1 MPFYK
6 FKNNDVHIN
15 TLKAY
20 PEVKYFIYN
29 GDGRALKSSFYNNT
43 PNISGSSTALVFQND
58 AVLVPEYVRHTDAGS
73 INLFELNVNR
83 ATRDVAYDDH
93 LFISKATDPE
103 GNTLPL
109 LSVKNTGM
117 IYQFMVKDGT
127 RLGFSSVS
135 STAFNAG
142 VVGEVFTG
150 SYPYT
155 ARITKEYYSPTAATS
170 SPGLYYQ
177 NPVIVEDEDDGL
189 TIDNAGSVSHLLAL
203 KNTLNHYSYLSP
215 WYNYAPTT
223 SNRNRSLGNTEV
235 GLISIPTIFYG
246 SKIKPGSVKLSFYVS
261 GTLVGRLEDKF
272 HNGVLY
278 QTGPDGKLPGS
289 FKAAGSG
296 SDAGVVLYSEGF
308 MVLTGAWDLTSGDH
322 SENYGT
328 DNNFPSWV
336 AFGQSISGSVT
347 AVSSSFLIEM
357 SGTTKTQTLTM
368 FATAPKGELNQS
380 CNPTFVTLYT
390 GSFGSTS
397 PMGYVQNQQLGIKNV
412 VKSDYTTPTGSF
424 ERTTYICKI
433 GIYDKDMNLIAIAK
447 PATPVKKTAERD
459 FTFKVE
465 LDI

>member
-6 FKNNDVHIN
+6 FKNNDVQIN
-15 TLKAY
+15 TLKAH

-29 GDGRALKSSFYNNT
+29 RAAFYNNI
-43 PNISGSSTALVFQND
+43 PNIGGSRVGPPGDPAPMDGTGIVQPG
-58 AVLVPEYVRHTDAGS
+58 AVPTYARHTDAGS

-83 ATRDVAYDDH
+83 AEGAFG
-93 LFISKATDPE
+93 FITEVTGAD
-103 GNTLPL
+103 GNVEPL
-109 LSVKNTGM
+109 MSVRNTGL

-127 RLGFSSVS
+127 KLGFSSVS
-135 STAFNAG
+135 STTFNAG
-142 VVGEVFTG
+142 IPGEVFTG

-155 ARITKEYYSPTAATS
+155 SRITKEYYSATAARSQSAIIEETE
-170 SPGLYYQ
+170 
-177 NPVIVEDEDDGL
+177 NDGL
-189 TIDNAGSVSHLLAL
+189 RVAGSGSVSHLLAL

-215 WYNYAPTT
+215 LYVYDATP

-235 GLISIPTIFYG
+235 GIVNVPTIFYG

-261 GTLVGRLEDKF
+261 GTLVGRLEDRF

-278 QTGPDGKLPGS
+278 QTAPDW
-289 FKAAGSG
+289 AAGSG

-322 SENYGT
+322 TENYGT
-328 DNNFPSWV
+328 TNNFPSWV

-357 SGTTKTQTLTM
+357 SGTTRTQTVTM

-380 CNPTFVTLYT
+380 SNPTFVKFYT
-390 GSFGSTS
+390 GSFGTTS
-397 PMGYVQNQQLGIKNV
+397 SMGYVQNQQLGIKNV

-424 ERTTYICKI
+424 DRTTYICKV

>member
-15 TLKAY
+15 TLKAH

-29 GDGRALKSSFYNNT
+29 RAAFYNNI
-43 PNISGSSTALVFQND
+43 PNIPGTRVGPPGDPAPMDGTGIVQPG
-58 AVLVPEYVRHTDAGS
+58 AVPIYARHTDGGS

-83 ATRDVAYDDH
+83 AQGEFG
-93 LFISKATDPE
+93 FITEVTGANGIVD
-103 GNTLPL
+103 PL
-109 LSVKNTGM
+109 LSVRNTGL

-127 RLGFSSVS
+127 KLGFSSVGA
-135 STAFNAG
+135 TAFNAG
-142 VVGEVFTG
+142 IPGEVFTG

-155 ARITKEYYSPTAATS
+155 SRITKEYYSATAARSQSAIIEETE
-170 SPGLYYQ
+170 
-177 NPVIVEDEDDGL
+177 NDGL
-189 TIDNAGSVSHLLAL
+189 SVAGSGSVSHLAAL

-215 WYNYAPTT
+215 LYVYDATP
-223 SNRNRSLGNTEV
+223 SNRNRSLSNTEV
-235 GLISIPTIFYG
+235 GIVNVPTIFYG

-261 GTLVGRLEDKF
+261 GTLVGRLEDRF

-278 QTGPDGKLPGS
+278 QTAPDW
-289 FKAAGSG
+289 AAGSG
-296 SDAGVVLYSEGF
+296 SDAGVVLYSKGF

-322 SENYGT
+322 TENYGT
-328 DNNFPSWV
+328 TNNFPSWV

-357 SGTTKTQTLTM
+357 SGTTHTQTMTM

-380 CNPTFVTLYT
+380 SNPTFVKFYT
-390 GSFGSTS
+390 GSFGTTS
-397 PMGYVQNQQLGIKNV
+397 SMGYVQNQQLGIKNV

-424 ERTTYICKI
+424 DRTTYICKV

>member
-29 GDGRALKSSFYNNT
+29 RAAFYNNI
-43 PNISGSSTALVFQND
+43 PNIPGSRVGPPGDPAPMDGTGIVQPGAVPTYALH
-58 AVLVPEYVRHTDAGS
+58 ADAGS

-83 ATRDVAYDDH
+83 AEGAFG
-93 LFISKATDPE
+93 FITEVTGAD
-103 GNTLPL
+103 GNVEPL
-109 LSVKNTGM
+109 MSVRNTGL
-117 IYQFMVKDGT
+117 IYQFMVKDST
-127 RLGFSSVS
+127 KLGFSSVS
-135 STAFNAG
+135 STTFNAG
-142 VVGEVFTG
+142 IPGEVFTG

-155 ARITKEYYSPTAATS
+155 SRITKEYYSATAARS
-170 SPGLYYQ
+170 QSA
-177 NPVIVEDEDDGL
+177 VIEETENDGL
-189 TIDNAGSVSHLLAL
+189 SIAGSGSVSHLAAL

-215 WYNYAPTT
+215 LYVYDATP

-235 GLISIPTIFYG
+235 GIVNVPTIFYG

-261 GTLVGRLEDKF
+261 GTLVGRLEDRF
-272 HNGVLY
+272 RNGVLY
-278 QTGPDGKLPGS
+278 QTGPDW
-289 FKAAGSG
+289 AAGSG

-322 SENYGT
+322 TENYGT
-328 DNNFPSWV
+328 TNNFPSWV

-357 SGTTKTQTLTM
+357 SGTTYTQTMTM

-380 CNPTFVTLYT
+380 SNPTFVTFYT
-390 GSFGSTS
+390 GSFGTTS
-397 PMGYVQNQQLGIKNV
+397 SMGYVQNQELGIKNV

-424 ERTTYICKI
+424 DRTTYICKI
-433 GIYDKDMNLIAIAK
+433 GIYDKDMNLVAIAK
-447 PATPVKKTAERD
+447 PATPIKKTAERD